1 MIQQTQ
7 ALLSDLDATLAKAS
21 NVRRSDMLRRMT
33 DLLLSSA
40 PSYSPEAVAIFDAVM
55 QRLTQDVEPKAL
67 AELSGRLAATDAA
80 PAELIMR
87 LSQSD
92 DIAVSGPVLEKS
104 NLLGDNTLVGVAST
118 KGQGHLLAIAG
129 RVSINDVVT
138 DVLVDR
144 GDPAVRC
151 KVTANVG
158 AKISENGFARLVTEA
173 RRDKR
178 LAALVNQRSD
188 IPAELLPF
196 IKMSVGGAA
205 G

>member
-33 DLLLSSA
+33 DLLLASA

-67 AELSGRLAATDAA
+67 IELSGRLATLDAA
-80 PAELIMR
+80 QGELIVR

-104 NLLGDNTLVGVAST
+104 NLLGDSALVGVAST
-118 KGQGHLLAIAG
+118 KGQGHLLAIAS

-173 RRDKR
+173 RKDKR
-178 LAALVNQRSD
+178 LAALVNQRAD

-196 IKMSVGGAA
+196 IKMSIA
-205 G
+205 